1 MSGLLLMSPSKR
13 QRLAADAQQADQRQ
27 SMTTSHFRDAAVG
40 YLNSRLVYSHGPQAA
55 TLQLRPSLQKVHDD
69 LVAVLD
75 SAVQLKQNASLLVI
89 GEPGIGK
96 TMVLERVLR
105 SSMAQHN
112 IEQDNPTLGAVRLSG
127 VLHCDERTAFQEI
140 ARQLCSTFNIPFSR
154 SASFDDN
161 LAFFKEV
168 LAELQRA
175 FKTVVFVIDQ
185 LEAFMRAAKQ
195 TLLYNVL
202 DALQHSRVQAVV
214 FGVSCYFDVQDMMEK
229 RVRSRFSNR
238 KVFLTG
244 LCAAQQDADE
254 SHAAV
259 LASLLHLPEAFA
271 AQEQNRVK
279 QHNSSVQKALGSQE
293 VKAALQEASM
303 AGITPR
309 ELSAVALSCLGALD
323 GQGRQVVGLLPHH
336 VAGALRAWLQ
346 QMDGRVPALQG
357 LSVLEL
363 CMLVAAQRLEDRGTA
378 VFNFEMLLDEF
389 MKAKQMQ
396 LGFLWSR
403 QAAWRAFRDV
413 LDQGLIAFTASR
425 PGSRGMM
432 QRYLPAQLRVAKG
445 ELQRGLAGHSHCP
458 DFLTKWLRGDALNS
472 YLSLA

>member
-1 MSGLLLMSPSKR
+1 
-13 QRLAADAQQADQRQ
+13 
-27 SMTTSHFRDAAVG
+27 MTSSQFRDAAVG
-40 YLNSRLVYSHGPQAA
+40 FLSSRLVDSSGTQAA
-55 TLQLRPSLQKVHDD
+55 TLQLRPSLQKVHED

-75 SAVQLKQNASLLVI
+75 NAVQLKQNASLLVI

-96 TMVLERVLR
+96 TMVLQRVLR

-112 IEQDNPTLGAVRLSG
+112 TEPGNPTLGAVQLSG
-127 VLHCDERTAFQEI
+127 VLHCDERIAFQEI
-140 ARQLCSTFNIPFSR
+140 AHQLCSTFGIPFSR

-202 DALQHSRVQAVV
+202 DALQHSQVQAVV

-238 KVFLTG
+238 KVFLNG
-244 LCAAQQDADE
+244 LCAAQQDAEE

-259 LASLLHLPEAFA
+259 LSSLLHLPDSFA
-271 AQEQNRVK
+271 PHEQARVK
-279 QHNSSVQKALGSQE
+279 QHNSSVQKALASQD
-293 VKAALQEASM
+293 VKAALQEAVMAGMTPRELGVAALQEAVM

-309 ELSAVALSCLGALD
+309 ELTVVALSCLASLE
-323 GQGRQVVGLLPHH
+323 GQGGQVLGLLPHH
-336 VAGALRAWLQ
+336 VAGALRGWMQ
-346 QMDGRVPALQG
+346 QLDGRVPALQG

-378 VFNFEMLLDEF
+378 VFNFEMVLDEF
-389 MKAKQMQ
+389 MGAKQMQ

-403 QAAWRAFRDV
+403 SAAWRAFRDV
-413 LDQGLIAFTASR
+413 TDQGLIAFTASR

-472 YLSLA
+472 YISLA